1 MGECG
6 SLVPIIINCLKAI
19 GYFTWCL
26 TLPPVLR
33 PFGYNTIIERG
44 LCGVVAQVSGTFQ

>member
-6 SLVPIIINCLKAI
+6 SLVPIIMNCIKAI
-19 GYFTWCL
+19 DYFTWYL

-33 PFGYNTIIERG
+33 PFGYNTIIARG
-44 LCGVVAQVSGTFQ
+44 VCGVVAQVSVTF